1 VKTPVREGRET
12 TYTVA
17 NAEEGKRQVLEFLNC
32 TKHAVKP
39 TRAIF
44 ADVSVDAATF
54 LSEGGANY
62 LRNMN
67 MRATRTSDRG
77 FTILVQKTS
86 TGLISGTSMTA
97 RFEDLMAAISAD
109 EISHGDKA
117 VIIDGY
123 ILSETS
129 LDVTLKFNVIFG
141 EVPVDEPS
149 AFVYPT
155 IDMPFC
161 AAATQLTN
169 GINDALKP
177 STGVCLM
184 LVTNYTTN
192 YMYTYD
198 AIFDVKL
205 WHKPPPPPPIPPSTT
220 SIVQDFQAVDF
231 PFYHNAGIDAC
242 NHAFDL
248 VIGSTVGLAQPPVL
262 VSCQMYC
269 WLSSSGTTTTLDD
282 QIALYKITTAS
293 LFVNY

>member
-1 VKTPVREGRET
+1 MKTLVREGRET

-32 TKHAVKP
+32 TKYAVKR
-39 TRAIF
+39 TRTVF
-44 ADVSVDAATF
+44 ADMSVDAATF

-97 RFEDLMAAISAD
+97 KFEDLMAAISAD

-123 ILSETS
+123 ILGETS

-141 EVPVDEPS
+141 EVPGGEPS

-155 IDMPFC
+155 ADTPFC
-161 AAATQLTN
+161 AALQVLQK
-169 GINDALKP
+169 GINSSLLQP
-177 STGVCLM
+177 GVVLMGVTTHTTGYQ
-184 LVTNYTTN
+184 YTTS
-192 YMYTYD
+192 TF
-198 AIFDVKL
+198 FDTHL
-205 WHKPPPPPPIPPSTT
+205 WHKPVVTAGA
-220 SIVQDFQAVDF
+220 VQDFLAADYST
-231 PFYHNAGIDAC
+231 YHLKGIDAC
-242 NHAFDL
+242 FHGRDL
-248 VIGSTVGLAQPPVL
+248 IYGSMVGLAQPIEP
-262 VSCQMYC
+262 VSCQLQCILGDPM
-269 WLSSSGTTTTLDD
+269 LLQHDNM
-282 QIALYKITTAS
+282 ALFKLTTAIYIS
-293 LFVNY
+293 WY